1 MSEALTFDE
10 SVADAADCLVEE
22 HGLEDAI
29 AELQQRRREEKETGR
44 ITEALAYLRYRRDRD
59 D

>member
-10 SVADAADCLVEE
+10 SVADAADCLVKA

-29 AELQQRRREEKETGR
+29 AELQERRREQDETGR
-44 ITEALAYLRYRRDRD
+44 VTEALAYLRYRRDRD
-59 D
+59 G